1 MIGTLERIES
11 GAQRG
16 KHMYNQIFPS
26 ALSEY
31 MLKQCPNDSSHD
43 RFVTGA
49 VVCQDWVVDGSGNFM
64 EVFDECTQVFHKPST
79 DNEWTCA
86 DCGAV
91 GVDNVAT

>member
-1 MIGTLERIES
+1 MIRPLEQIES

-16 KHMYNQIFPS
+16 KHMNSQ
-26 ALSEY
+26 
-31 MLKQCPNDSSHD
+31 KKCPNDSSHD